1 MRNNLDRHLS
11 AVRNLGI
18 LAHVDAGKTTVTER
32 ILYATGTTHKRGE
45 VHDGT
50 TITDFDPQERDRGIT
65 IFAAAVSCDW
75 DGHRINLIDT
85 PGHVDFADEVGRSL
99 RVLDGAVAVFDAVAG
114 VEPQSESVW
123 RQADRHGVPRIA
135 FVNKLDR
142 VGADLDTA
150 VASIRERLHPV
161 PLVVQLPIGTE
172 NAFTGVVD
180 LLRMR
185 ALTWNDGSDTAAETV
200 VEAVVEAVVPE
211 ELREEALRRRR
222 MLEEAVAER
231 HPAALEEFCD
241 RETLSADT
249 LSRALRD
256 LTRTG
261 DGVVVLCGS
270 AYRNRGIEP
279 LLDAVVAYL
288 PSPLDVPP
296 VCGMRDGVDGMRHAD
311 GEMHKAVNDMQ
322 ESVDRMQDGADDVQG
337 GVDRMQDGA
346 DDVQGGVDRMQDGA
360 DDVQGGVDRMQD
372 GADDVQGGVDRMQ
385 DVVGE
390 QRAADPAAPFAALAF
405 KVSATPTGRLTYLR
419 VYSGTIEKGDA
430 VWESGARRT
439 ERIGRILSVQADR
452 HAQLERAVAG
462 DIVAVVGLKSAR
474 AGSTLCAP
482 GAPIVLEPPGVPEPV
497 VSVAVEALAST
508 DADRL
513 ASALARLAE
522 EDPSLVVRTDP
533 ETGQT
538 VLSGMGELHLE
549 VAVEKVRRGLGVEVN
564 VGRPRVTY
572 RETVARGVSGLV
584 FRHVKQDGGAG
595 QFAQVVLDV
604 EPLGAAG
611 VGSAGGAEGSGGD
624 TEIGAESGFVFR
636 SAVVGGRVPQEYVRA
651 VEAGCRDALAEGP
664 LGGHPVT
671 GLRVTLTDGAT
682 HVKDSSE
689 MAFRTAGRLGLRE
702 ALRGCAM
709 VLLEPVVE
717 VTVTVPQDAVG
728 GVLGD
733 LAARRGRVTDSTVRG
748 GSAVVT
754 ATVPLAELF
763 GYATRLRSRTQG
775 RGTFSARPTGYA
787 PAPASA
793 ATPGAAT
800 MK

>member
-1 MRNNLDRHLS
+1 MRINLDTL
-11 AVRNLGI
+11 AVVRNLGI

-32 ILYATGTTHKRGE
+32 ILYATGTTHRRGE

-50 TITDFDPQERDRGIT
+50 TVTDFDPQERDRGIT
-65 IFAAAVSCDW
+65 IFAAAVSCAW

-85 PGHVDFADEVGRSL
+85 PGHVDFADEVERSL

-123 RQADRHGVPRIA
+123 RQADRYGVPRIA

-142 VGADLDTA
+142 AGADLDTA
-150 VASIRERLHPV
+150 VESIRERLHPA

-172 NAFTGVVD
+172 DAFCGVVD
-180 LLRMR
+180 LVQMR
-185 ALTWNDGSDTAAETV
+185 ALTWTDGGDIV
-200 VEAVVEAVVPE
+200 VADIPG
-211 ELREEALRRRR
+211 ELREEARRRR
-222 MLEEAVAER
+222 RLLEEAVAEL
-231 HPAALEEFCD
+231 HPAALEEFCMRSTLD
-241 RETLSADT
+241 RRTLVD
-249 LSRALRD
+249 ALRD

-261 DGVVVLCGS
+261 DAVVVLCGS

-296 VCGMRDGVDGMRHAD
+296 VHGTLGDRR
-311 GEMHKAVNDMQ
+311 Q
-322 ESVDRMQDGADDVQG
+322 ERP
-337 GVDRMQDGA
+337 
-346 DDVQGGVDRMQDGA
+346 
-360 DDVQGGVDRMQD
+360 
-372 GADDVQGGVDRMQ
+372 
-385 DVVGE
+385 
-390 QRAADPAAPFAALAF
+390 ADPAAPFAALVF
-405 KVSATPTGRLTYLR
+405 KVNATPTGRLTYLR
-419 VYSGTIEKGDA
+419 VYSGTIEKGDMVMDA
-430 VWESGARRT
+430 GARRG
-439 ERIGRILSVQADR
+439 ERVGRILRVQADR
-452 HAQLERAVAG
+452 HAQLDRAVAG

-482 GAPIVLEPPGVPEPV
+482 DAPLVLEPPSVAEPV
-497 VSVAVEALAST
+497 VSVAVEAVRST
-508 DADRL
+508 DTDRL
-513 ASALARLAE
+513 ATALARLAE

-549 VAVEKVRRGLGVEVN
+549 VALEKARRDHGLDVN
-564 VGRPRVTY
+564 AGRPRVAH
-572 RETVARGVSGLV
+572 RETVGRGVSGHV

-595 QFAQVVLDV
+595 QFAHVVLDV
-604 EPLGAAG
+604 EPLDGDAG
-611 VGSAGGAEGSGGD
+611 FE
-624 TEIGAESGFVFR
+624 FR

-682 HVKDSSE
+682 HVKDSSDT
-689 MAFRTAGRLGLRE
+689 AFRTAGRFGLRE

-709 VLLEPVVE
+709 VLLEPVAE
-717 VTVTVPQDAVG
+717 VTVTVPDAAVG

-733 LAARRGRVTDSTVRG
+733 LAARRGRVSGSVTRA

-763 GYATRLRSRTQG
+763 GYATRLRSRTRRYRRCRRHGSDG
-775 RGTFSARPTGYA
+775 RGGRARGRPSTGA
-787 PAPASA
+787 RSR
-793 ATPGAAT
+793 
-800 MK
+800 

>member
-1 MRNNLDRHLS
+1 MRTNPNRHLT

-50 TITDFDPQERDRGIT
+50 TVTDFDPQERDRGIT
-65 IFAAAVSCDW
+65 IFAAAVSCAW

-85 PGHVDFADEVGRSL
+85 PGHVDFADEVERSL

-142 VGADLDTA
+142 AGADLDRA
-150 VASIRERLHPV
+150 VASIRERLHPA
-161 PLVVQLPIGTE
+161 PLVVQLPIGAE
-172 NAFTGVVD
+172 EGFTGVVD

-185 ALTWNDGSDTAAETV
+185 ALTWADGS
-200 VEAVVEAVVPE
+200 EAGVQGPVPDA
-211 ELREEALRRRR
+211 LREEALRRRR
-222 MLEEAVAER
+222 LLEEAVAER
-231 HPAALEEFCD
+231 HPAALEEFCE
-241 RETLSADT
+241 RETLSAET
-249 LSRALRD
+249 LASALRD
-256 LTRTG
+256 ITRSG

-270 AYRNRGIEP
+270 AYRNRGVEP

-288 PSPLDVPP
+288 PSPLDVP
-296 VCGMRDGVDGMRHAD
+296 
-311 GEMHKAVNDMQ
+311 AVRGTHEGAEQ
-322 ESVDRMQDGADDVQG
+322 ERP
-337 GVDRMQDGA
+337 
-346 DDVQGGVDRMQDGA
+346 
-360 DDVQGGVDRMQD
+360 
-372 GADDVQGGVDRMQ
+372 
-385 DVVGE
+385 
-390 QRAADPAAPFAALAF
+390 ADPEAPFAALAF

-419 VYSGTIEKGDA
+419 VYSGTIGKGDA
-430 VWESGARRT
+430 VWDAGARRT
-439 ERIGRILSVQADR
+439 ERIGRILRVQADR
-452 HAQLERAVAG
+452 HAPLDRAVAG

-474 AGSTLCAP
+474 AGSSLCAP
-482 GAPIVLEPPGVPEPV
+482 GAPLVLEPPGVAAPV
-497 VSVAVEALAST
+497 VSVAVEAVRST
-508 DADRL
+508 ETDRL

-549 VAVEKVRRGLGVEVN
+549 VAVEKIRRALGLEVN

-572 RETVARGVSGLV
+572 RETVARGVTGHV

-595 QFAQVVLDV
+595 QFAHVVLDV
-604 EPLGAAG
+604 EPLEG
-611 VGSAGGAEGSGGD
+611 GSGF
-624 TEIGAESGFVFR
+624 EFR
-636 SAVVGGRVPQEYVRA
+636 STVVGGRVPQEYVRA

-689 MAFRTAGRLGLRE
+689 TAFRTAGRLGLRE
-702 ALRGCAM
+702 ALRSCAM

-717 VTVTVPQDAVG
+717 VTVTVPEDAVG

-733 LAARRGRVTDSTVRG
+733 LAARRGRVT
-748 GSAVVT
+748 GSATRPGTAVVT

-775 RGTFSARPTGYA
+775 RGTFTTRPTGYA
-787 PAPASA
+787 PAPA
-793 ATPGAAT
+793 ATALT
-800 MK
+800 R

>member
-1 MRNNLDRHLS
+1 MRTNLNSL
-11 AVRNLGI
+11 AVVRNLGI

-32 ILYATGTTHKRGE
+32 ILYATGTTHRRGE

-65 IFAAAVSCDW
+65 IFAAAVSCAW

-85 PGHVDFADEVGRSL
+85 PGHVDFADEVERSL

-142 VGADLDTA
+142 AGADLDAA
-150 VASIRERLHPV
+150 VDSIRERLHPA
-161 PLVVQLPIGTE
+161 PLVVQLPIGAE
-172 NAFTGVVD
+172 DGFRGVVD
-180 LLRMR
+180 LVRMR
-185 ALTWNDGSDTAAETV
+185 ALVWADGVDTAV
-200 VEAVVEAVVPE
+200 GSPVPE
-211 ELREEALRRRR
+211 ELRAEAQRRRR
-222 MLEEAVAER
+222 LLEEAVAEL
-231 HPAALEEFCD
+231 HPGALEEFCLHGALSPQ
-241 RETLSADT
+241 TLAA
-249 LSRALRD
+249 ALRD
-256 LTRTG
+256 LTHSG
-261 DGVVVLCGS
+261 EGVVVLCGS

-279 LLDAVVAYL
+279 LLDAMVSYL
-288 PSPLDVPP
+288 PSPLDVP
-296 VCGMRDGVDGMRHAD
+296 A
-311 GEMHKAVNDMQ
+311 
-322 ESVDRMQDGADDVQG
+322 VQG
-337 GVDRMQDGA
+337 TFDGT
-346 DDVQGGVDRMQDGA
+346 
-360 DDVQGGVDRMQD
+360 
-372 GADDVQGGVDRMQ
+372 
-385 DVVGE
+385 E
-390 QRAADPAAPFAALAF
+390 QERAADPAAPFAALAF
-405 KVSATPTGRLTYLR
+405 KVNATPTGRLTYLR

-430 VWESGARRT
+430 VWDAGARRT
-439 ERIGRILSVQADR
+439 ERIGRILRVQADR
-452 HAQLERAVAG
+452 HAHVDRAVAG

-474 AGSTLCAP
+474 TGSTLCAP
-482 GAPIVLEPPGVPEPV
+482 GAPIVLEPPGVAEPV
-497 VSVAVEALAST
+497 VSVAVEARRST
-508 DADRL
+508 DADKL

-549 VAVEKVRRGLGVEVN
+549 VAAEKLRRAHGVEVN
-564 VGRPRVTY
+564 VGRPRVSY
-572 RETVARGVSGLV
+572 RETVGRGVSGVV

-595 QFAQVVLDV
+595 QFAHVVLDV
-604 EPLGAAG
+604 EPL
-611 VGSAGGAEGSGGD
+611 D
-624 TEIGAESGFVFR
+624 DGFEFR

-671 GLRVTLTDGAT
+671 GLRVSLTDGAT

-689 MAFRTAGRLGLRE
+689 TAFRTAGKLGLRE
-702 ALRGCAM
+702 ALRACAM

-717 VTVTVPQDAVG
+717 VTVTVPEDAVG

-733 LAARRGRVTDSTVRG
+733 LAARRGRVS
-748 GSAVVT
+748 GSATHGGAASVT

-775 RGTFSARPTGYA
+775 RGTFTTRPTGYA
-787 PAPASA
+787 PAQGV
-793 ATPGAAT
+793 TVVR
-800 MK
+800 